1 VARLEAL
8 GEQLDGGDI
17 AVRRRRAE
25 DRPIAGTTL
34 IREYGGVLHHVTVR
48 RDGYEWQRR
57 PYKSLS
63 AIARAITGA
72 RWNGLGVVRPEDP
85 AGGPMSKLPS
95 RRLRCA
101 IYARKSSEEGLEE
114 EFNSLDAQREARRA
128 YIESQRSE
136 GWTALAGHYDD
147 GGVSGGTLDHP
158 TQKRGCLPMS
168 DRGHH
173 RRTSPAAALFVHP
186 HQCSVLRE
194 IEPIEAEAVC
204 ARRPV
209 ATRIV
214 ALLRGKNEISDTTIY
229 LADNVN
235 ELTSALNVPC
245 VAR

>member
-1 VARLEAL
+1 VERLEAL

-25 DRPIAGTTL
+25 DRRIAGTTL
-34 IREYGGVLHHVTVR
+34 IREYGGRVTPCDDATRRLRVAAPTLQVAIGHRSSHHRHAVERV
-48 RDGYEWQRR
+48 
-57 PYKSLS
+57 
-63 AIARAITGA
+63 
-72 RWNGLGVVRPEDP
+72 GVVRPEEP

-101 IYARKSSEEGLEE
+101 IYTRKSSEEGLEQ
-114 EFNSLDAQREARRA
+114 EFNSLDAQREARRS

-147 GGVSGGTLDHP
+147 GGVSGGTSTAPPRSAGAFLCQ
-158 TQKRGCLPMS
+158 TG
-168 DRGHH
+168 GHH